1 MGENRATSRSL
12 SAREAQRYRLRALEA
27 ELQVM
32 GAINHNLCCAP
43 CDVMGGGE
51 CCYSICG
58 LVDCY
63 SQVNQGFP
71 RAGGPGV
78 GPTAARVTMVAQ
90 SQPRMVTMACA

>member
-63 SQVNQGFP
+63 SQVNQGY
-71 RAGGPGV
+71 RAPAGLEWDP
-78 GPTAARVTMVAQ
+78 Q
-90 SQPRMVTMACA
+90 QPV